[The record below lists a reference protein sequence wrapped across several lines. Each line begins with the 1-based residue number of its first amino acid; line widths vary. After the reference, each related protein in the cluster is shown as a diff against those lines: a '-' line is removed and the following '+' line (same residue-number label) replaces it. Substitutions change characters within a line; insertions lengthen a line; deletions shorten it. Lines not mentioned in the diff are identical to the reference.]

1 MDQEAEIIN
10 QDTRIERIKNFFI
23 NNKKSLIS
31 IFIIIILIIFGYFF
45 YKDYKNKQKT
55 KLAEKY
61 NYITTAIN
69 DNNKSQIVNELKDII
84 LAKDSTYSPLALYF
98 VIDNSLITSKNEVN
112 DFFDTVINE
121 TKLEKEIKNLIIYKK
136 GLYNA
141 EFESE
146 DNLLNI
152 LKPLLNSES
161 IWRAHALYLLAEYFY
176 SKGEKKKSKEF
187 FQKILEIKNVNQ
199 NIFIDAQKRIQ
210 RDFSE

>member
-31 IFIIIILIIFGYFF
+31 ILIIIILIIFGYFF

-69 DNNKSQIVNELKDII
+69 ENNKSQIVNELKDII

-98 VIDNSLITSKNEVN
+98 IIDNSLIRSKNEVN

-121 TKLEKEIKNLIIYKK
+121 TKLEEEIKNLIVYKK

-161 IWRAHALYLLAEYFY
+161 IWRAHALYLMAEYFY

>member
-1 MDQEAEIIN
+1 MNQEAEIIN

-31 IFIIIILIIFGYFF
+31 ILIIIILIIFGYFF

-69 DNNKSQIVNELKDII
+69 ENNKSQIVNELKDII

-98 VIDNSLITSKNEVN
+98 IIDNSLIRSKNEVN

-121 TKLEKEIKNLIIYKK
+121 TKLEKEIKNLIVYKK

-161 IWRAHALYLLAEYFY
+161 IWRAHALYLMAEYFY

>member
-1 MDQEAEIIN
+1 MNQEAEIIN

-31 IFIIIILIIFGYFF
+31 ILIIIILIIFGYFF

-69 DNNKSQIVNELKDII
+69 ENNKSQIVNELKDII

-98 VIDNSLITSKNEVN
+98 IIDNSLIRSKNEVN

-161 IWRAHALYLLAEYFY
+161 IWRAHALYLMAEYFY

>member
-10 QDTRIERIKNFFI
+10 QGARLERIKNFFI

-31 IFIIIILIIFGYFF
+31 ILIIIILIIFGYFF
-45 YKDYKNKQKT
+45 YKDYKNKQKI
-55 KLAEKY
+55 KLAKKY
-61 NYITTAIN
+61 NYITTAIK

-98 VIDNSLITSKNEVN
+98 IIDNSLITSKNEVN
-112 DFFDTVINE
+112 DFFDNIINE

-161 IWRAHALYLLAEYFY
+161 IWRAHSLYLLAEYFY

>member
-112 DFFDTVINE
+112 DFFDIVINE

-161 IWRAHALYLLAEYFY
+161 IWRAHSLYLLAEYFY

>member
-31 IFIIIILIIFGYFF
+31 ILIIIILIIFGYFF

-161 IWRAHALYLLAEYFY
+161 IWRAHSLYLLAEYFY

>member
-1 MDQEAEIIN
+1 MNQEAEIIN

-31 IFIIIILIIFGYFF
+31 ILIIIILIIFGYFF

-69 DNNKSQIVNELKDII
+69 ENNKSQIVNELKDII

-98 VIDNSLITSKNEVN
+98 IIDNSLIRSKNEVN

-161 IWRAHALYLLAEYFY
+161 IWRAHALYLMAEYFY

-199 NIFIDAQKRIQ
+199 NIFINAQKRIQ

>member
-98 VIDNSLITSKNEVN
+98 VIDNSLIKSKNEVN
-112 DFFDTVINE
+112 DFFDIVINE

>member
-69 DNNKSQIVNELKDII
+69 DNNKSHIVNELKDII

>member
-31 IFIIIILIIFGYFF
+31 ILIIIILIIFGYFF

-69 DNNKSQIVNELKDII
+69 DNNKSHIVNELKDII

>member
-161 IWRAHALYLLAEYFY
+161 IWRAHSLYLLAEYFY

>member
-69 DNNKSQIVNELKDII
+69 DNNKSHIVNELKDII

-112 DFFDTVINE
+112 DFFDTIINE

>member
-1 MDQEAEIIN
+1 MDEDLAIIN
-10 QDTRIERIKNFFI
+10 TNTRNEKIKSFFV
-23 NNKKSLIS
+23 NNKKKLITFLLLLVVILLS
-31 IFIIIILIIFGYFF
+31 FFAFKEYKEIQKKELSDKFNAIII
-45 YKDYKNKQKT
+45 DYSSQEKEKT
-55 KLAEKY
+55 K
-61 NYITTAIN
+61 
-69 DNNKSQIVNELKDII
+69 NELIDII
-84 LAKDSTYSPLALYF
+84 KKKDSTYSPLSLYF
-98 VIDNSLITSKNEVN
+98 IIDNNLTQDKELVNELFNILIEK
-112 DFFDTVINE
+112 
-121 TKLEKEIKNLIIYKK
+121 TKLEREIKNLIIYKK

-161 IWRAHALYLLAEYFY
+161 IWRAHALYLMAEYFY

>member
-45 YKDYKNKQKT
+45 YKDYKNKQKI

-98 VIDNSLITSKNEVN
+98 IIDNSLITSKNEVN
-112 DFFDTVINE
+112 DFFDTIINE

-161 IWRAHALYLLAEYFY
+161 IWRAHSLYLLAEYFY